1 MKLGRKIFIC
11 ALIFNMV
18 ALNLVAYLMIS
29 NNHRINIERESSR
42 GMAEHNILLNLIYS
56 EIIVDKINSQA
67 TALDERDIINGI
79 TIVSSDYIRNDFNI
93 EPDISLNLYSGNNL
107 IFTTL
112 DHGDNGIIEKLQVQ
126 EDQISVTIEDIG
138 EKAMLVVASNMKLN
152 HIPYTIVSTYDVEPV
167 FEIRN
172 QQIDF
177 FNKINLIISLSMAAI
192 LWALIYLLM
201 LRMKKMVKAVRKVA
215 LGDYSI
221 YMDIG
226 GSDEISGLS
235 RDFNK
240 MVFAINKNT
249 NELADL
255 AESRK
260 KFINNL
266 THEIKT
272 PLTSIIGFADL
283 LRSART
289 VDDMTRVD
297 YASSIYDEAK
307 HFKKLSDKLMEM
319 ILLERMQLNV
329 GKVQMNRF
337 IKDISNQMMPLF
349 SHRDIEIRLDVQDI
363 ALEIDK
369 ELIKSLIMN
378 LIDNASKSYT
388 DGGVIEVALKGYD
401 DNRVALS
408 VRDYG
413 CGMPD
418 DEINKVVEP
427 FYMLDKSRT
436 RGSGGAGLGLALC
449 REIAVAHD
457 AQLIIKSR
465 LGEGTCVTMLFEGV
479 GA

>member
-1 MKLGRKIFIC
+1 M
-11 ALIFNMV
+11 
-18 ALNLVAYLMIS
+18 
-29 NNHRINIERESSR
+29 
-42 GMAEHNILLNLIYS
+42 
-56 EIIVDKINSQA
+56 
-67 TALDERDIINGI
+67 
-79 TIVSSDYIRNDFNI
+79 
-93 EPDISLNLYSGNNL
+93 
-107 IFTTL
+107 
-112 DHGDNGIIEKLQVQ
+112 
-126 EDQISVTIEDIG
+126 
-138 EKAMLVVASNMKLN
+138 
-152 HIPYTIVSTYDVEPV
+152 EPV